1 MQNEKEIGLSQRV
14 KRKWKTLTKHERA
27 GISILI
33 FFILGVVIFG
43 LGTEIGKA
51 LYLAFGG

>member
-1 MQNEKEIGLSQRV
+1 MQNEKEMSLSQRV
-14 KRKWKTLTKHERA
+14 KRKWETFTKHERA
-27 GISILI
+27 GICILI
-33 FFILGVVIFG
+33 IFILGVVIFG